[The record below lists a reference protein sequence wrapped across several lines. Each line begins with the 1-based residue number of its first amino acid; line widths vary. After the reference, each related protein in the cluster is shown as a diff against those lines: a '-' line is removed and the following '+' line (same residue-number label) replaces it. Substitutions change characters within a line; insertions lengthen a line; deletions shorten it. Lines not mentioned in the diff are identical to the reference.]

1 VQAAYWSSH
10 SGTEG
15 PPHSHPHSAP
25 WTGGYW
31 VEESWVCM
39 FPEIIQSLRF
49 QGGHMSVGK
58 NICSLPGPT
67 SGKATSL
74 VPSQAGL
81 PVDLDEVDP
90 TGIDLNS
97 GHSHGSESTVT

>member
-1 VQAAYWSSH
+1 
-10 SGTEG
+10 
-15 PPHSHPHSAP
+15 
-25 WTGGYW
+25 
-31 VEESWVCM
+31 
-39 FPEIIQSLRF
+39 
-49 QGGHMSVGK
+49 MSVGK